1 MEGTGEM
8 REVGR
13 ETLHGGVVQSVSETD
28 EYKEK
33 TIDSEKDGQ
42 FRVQPRWRK
51 FLAHVGPGALVAIGF
66 LDPSNCKLLS
76 FA

>member
-42 FRVQPRWRK
+42 FRVQVSDYILRIHGVLMPQ
-51 FLAHVGPGALVAIGF
+51 
-66 LDPSNCKLLS
+66 
-76 FA
+76 

>member
-13 ETLHGGVVQSVSETD
+13 ETLHGGVVQSVSEAD

-42 FRVQPRWRK
+42 FRVQVSDYILRIHGVLMPQ
-51 FLAHVGPGALVAIGF
+51 
-66 LDPSNCKLLS
+66 
-76 FA
+76 